1 MYCRERFELEAEGTG
16 ESGVYP
22 ASSGRISSTAQR
34 RNRIAKQIDRV
45 PVSKS
50 RPVGKGTAGRKIV
63 QQVNIFFFKSSPSFR
78 SVKQG
83 L

>member
-50 RPVGKGTAGRKIV
+50 RPVGKGRERLVG
-63 QQVNIFFFKSSPSFR
+63 KSCNRLIYISLRVHPVFD
-78 SVKQG
+78 